1 MRSEQAR
8 VLIVGAGLGGLTTAL
23 FLGLHGVRSV
33 VVDRHPGT
41 SNQPKARGQTPVL
54 MEAFAAAGVAD
65 ALVAAAPPGRPEMT
79 MVICT
84 SVTGEVIRRVDEEV
98 PDYPALSPA
107 PYGIASQQRAEAV
120 LAARAAELGADL
132 RFDTKLESFD
142 QDGYGVRAALR
153 TLDTGEE
160 YRIEAEYLVAAD
172 GHRSAIAEAA
182 GIGSHG
188 RGRLT
193 PVTTT
198 LFAADLADLL
208 PDTAVLLYNVP
219 ALGGILVSTDVP
231 GEYVAGLPADP
242 DRTGAQ
248 TVELI
253 RTLVGI
259 EDLEIRV
266 IGEQTFPMAHR
277 VADRMSAG
285 RVHLVGDTA
294 HLMPPTGGQ
303 GGNLAML
310 DGMHLAWKL
319 AAVVKGEAGPRLLDS
334 HDAEQLPYGE
344 AIADWQYGNLIERQR
359 PDLVGEADEVPLR
372 DLDPAYGMFGYVRPT
387 GAFVAEPGDHT
398 PIEEALFEDPMRP
411 TGRPGT
417 RAPHVTLRR
426 GGADV
431 STRDLFHHGFV
442 LLTGDPVWAKAACSV
457 ANRRGLRLD
466 SHVIGADLTDPDDRW
481 TTAYQVPADGAVLV
495 RPDGI
500 VGWRTGD
507 AADEAALD
515 AALRLI
521 LDR

>member
-79 MVICT
+79 IVICS
-84 SVTGEVIRRVDEEV
+84 SVTGEVIRRVDEEF

-107 PYGIASQQRAEAV
+107 PYGIASQQRAEAA
-120 LAARAAELGADL
+120 LAARAAALGADL
-132 RFDTKLESFD
+132 RFNTKLESFT
-142 QDGYGVRAALR
+142 QDGYGVRAAVR
-153 TLDTGEE
+153 ALDTGEE

-188 RGRLT
+188 RGRFT
-193 PVTTT
+193 SVTTT
-198 LFAADLADLL
+198 LFAADLADIL

-219 ALGGILVSTDVP
+219 ALGAVLVSTDVP

-242 DRTGAQ
+242 DRTEAQ

-253 RTLVGI
+253 RTVVGI
-259 EDLEIRV
+259 DDLEVRL
-266 IGEQTFPMAHR
+266 IGAQTFPMAHR

-285 RVHLVGDTA
+285 RVHLVGDAA

-310 DGMHLAWKL
+310 DGLHLAWKL

-334 HDAEQLPYGE
+334 HNSEQLPYGE
-344 AIADWQYGNLIERQR
+344 AMADWQYGNLIERQR
-359 PDLVGEADEVPLR
+359 PDLVGEVDEIPLR
-372 DLDPAYGMFGYVRPT
+372 DLDPAYGMFGYVRPA
-387 GAFVAEPGDHT
+387 GAFVAGPGDG
-398 PIEEALFEDPMRP
+398 ALFEDPMRP

-426 GGADV
+426 AGTDV
-431 STRDLFHHGFV
+431 STRDLFHRGFV
-442 LLTGDPVWAKAACSV
+442 LLTGDPAWAKAAGSV
-457 ANRRGLRLD
+457 AARRGLRLD
-466 SHVIGADLTDPDDRW
+466 SHVIGADLADPDDRW

-500 VGWRTGD
+500 IGWRTGD

-515 AALRLI
+515 LTLRLI